1 MLKNYPKQYM
11 GTNDSPYHITSG
23 AVVYRINNIQAEFLL
38 LVRKEQGGN
47 TYHLPKG
54 TVHIG
59 EPLEETAKREVLEE
73 TGALVDLH
81 TYIGAVTNQFNY
93 KNCYYDKTSH
103 YFVAKFVKFV
113 AKHDTEHDDIIW
125 ANANQAIE
133 LLNISPKSE
142 ALFIERAE
150 EFILFGKYS

>member
-1 MLKNYPKQYM
+1 MLINYPKQYM

-23 AVVYRINNIQAEFLL
+23 AVVYRISNKDVEFLL

-73 TGALVDLH
+73 TGALVDLQ

-142 ALFIERAE
+142 AMFIERAE